1 MPGSAIDPTARLT
14 LTSREDVSY
23 SNYSPATGL
32 GACRQMQYSGAFLPE
47 PRMSLIPADNHMAVM
62 AALFAIAGI
71 GFLAERT
78 RIGAHLT
85 GAVIAILGAI
95 LASNLKIIPHSAAA
109 YGFVFSYIVPVLI
122 PLFLFQADLKRLIFE
137 TGRTTLAFLL
147 ATTGTVAGVVV
158 AALFLDLGGL
168 ASGAGI
174 AEDSREAAIAGLFA
188 STYIGGSVNYAAL
201 GEITGLSKDASFFS
215 AATAADNLFSAV
227 YLGLLAL
234 LPGWR
239 WLVNRFPEQ
248 DHSLSDGDTRS
259 APPTAMSLT
268 LGLAAATLIVAGC
281 DAVVVWLDAPDW
293 RYVAITAATLVLATA
308 VPGLADRLAGS
319 FELGIGLS
327 FVFFAAIAAGADVI
341 AMVEVAPLLTLLVL
355 VLLSIHALVTF
366 GLGSLLRLSLPEL
379 ITASN
384 AAILGAT
391 TAPALAATRGWNS
404 LVTPGVLVGVL
415 GYALGTLIG
424 TVIFKLWP

>member
-1 MPGSAIDPTARLT
+1 
-14 LTSREDVSY
+14 
-23 SNYSPATGL
+23 
-32 GACRQMQYSGAFLPE
+32 
-47 PRMSLIPADNHMAVM
+47 MSLIPADNNMAVM
-62 AALFAIAGI
+62 AALFAIAAI

-95 LASNLKIIPHSAAA
+95 AASNLNIIPHSAPA
-109 YGFVFSYIVPVLI
+109 YSFVFSYVVPVLI
-122 PLFLFQADLKRLIFE
+122 PLFLFQADLKRLVFE

-158 AALFLDLGGL
+158 AALFLDLGSL
-168 ASGAGI
+168 AGNAGI
-174 AEDSREAAIAGLFA
+174 APESREAAIAGLFA

-201 GEITGLSKDASFFS
+201 GEITGLSGDASFFS

-227 YLGLLAL
+227 YLGVLAL

-239 WLVNRFPEQ
+239 WLARRYPHH
-248 DHSLSDGDTRS
+248 DHSEADDTS
-259 APPTAMSLT
+259 SSPPPTAMSLT
-268 LGLAAATLIVAGC
+268 LGLATATVIVAVS
-281 DAVVVWLDAPDW
+281 DALVTWLDAPDW
-293 RYVAITAATLVLATA
+293 RYVAITLMTLVLATLI
-308 VPGLADRLAGS
+308 PRLADRLAGS
-319 FELGIGLS
+319 FEVGIGLS
-327 FVFFAAIAAGADVI
+327 FLFFAAIAAGADVV
-341 AMVEVAPLLTLLVL
+341 AMIEVAPMLTLLVL

-415 GYALGTLIG
+415 GYALGTFIG
-424 TVIFKLWP
+424 TAIFKFWS